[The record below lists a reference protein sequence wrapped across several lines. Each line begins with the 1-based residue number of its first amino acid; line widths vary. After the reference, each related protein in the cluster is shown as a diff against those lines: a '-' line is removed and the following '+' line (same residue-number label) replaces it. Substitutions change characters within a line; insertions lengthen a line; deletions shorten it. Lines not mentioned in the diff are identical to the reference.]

1 MARITKREVKGI
13 AYAYLE
19 EDYYYGSKREVLSVY
34 LGPMSNFSDYDSKSK
49 DAEDR
54 LFLKIIEN
62 SEKSPKFY
70 RKEHLNENAIIHLE
84 FARILIRIFY
94 SVTLPDE
101 IKNYAENFYTRYTQG
116 TTGIEGNTC
125 TLRET
130 DLILNEGISVGGKE
144 LREIYEIENYKRL
157 RVFVDSY
164 KGDISEEF
172 IKNINRIV
180 MEHIEE
186 SGGTYRRVNVAIRGA
201 GFEPIPSAL
210 VETEMTGLIRW
221 YNEKKNENLHPVE
234 IAALFHQ
241 RFEEIH
247 PFKDGNGR
255 TGRELLNSILRKNG
269 FPTIFFGIP
278 EREQYLKALDYGNEG
293 NHIPLV
299 KFITWRIFESA
310 KSYGKQVVGRY
321 KDLIDTATEEEK
333 TKIAVQ
339 LANLDRQFE
348 DTIQL
353 SEDSVMKQFEKKGSL
368 DR

>member
-144 LREIYEIENYKRL
+144 LRESMR
-157 RVFVDSY
+157 
-164 KGDISEEF
+164 
-172 IKNINRIV
+172 
-180 MEHIEE
+180 
-186 SGGTYRRVNVAIRGA
+186 
-201 GFEPIPSAL
+201 
-210 VETEMTGLIRW
+210 
-221 YNEKKNENLHPVE
+221 
-234 IAALFHQ
+234 
-241 RFEEIH
+241 
-247 PFKDGNGR
+247 
-255 TGRELLNSILRKNG
+255 
-269 FPTIFFGIP
+269 
-278 EREQYLKALDYGNEG
+278 
-293 NHIPLV
+293 
-299 KFITWRIFESA
+299 
-310 KSYGKQVVGRY
+310 
-321 KDLIDTATEEEK
+321 
-333 TKIAVQ
+333 
-339 LANLDRQFE
+339 
-348 DTIQL
+348 
-353 SEDSVMKQFEKKGSL
+353 
-368 DR
+368 